1 MNYEALE
8 DSIVTRLSPFATVG
22 VTVARLPENEEERK
36 RALPQKA
43 KFTVIY
49 SGSEYEAS
57 SSSSINRNQ
66 EKIFVSVL
74 IESSVL
80 RGTIGIYNLVSVLK
94 KALSGFKPAGCRQ
107 LELVKHHS
115 MSGDDLVKRDNMWE
129 YLVVFQTNTVH
140 VEDFTEDMSVLI
152 SQITLLDGDDTTI
165 IT

>member
-1 MNYEALE
+1 MNYSELE
-8 DSIVTRLSPFATVG
+8 DSIVTRLSPFATAG
-22 VTVARLPENEEERK
+22 VTVTRLPENEAERQ

-43 KFTVIY
+43 RFTVIY

-57 SSSSINRNQ
+57 SSSSVNRNQ

-80 RGTIGIYNLVSVLK
+80 RGTIGIYNLISVLK
-94 KALSGFKPAGCRQ
+94 KALSGFQPTNCRQ

-129 YLVVFQTNTVH
+129 YLVVFQTNTIH
-140 VEDFTEDMSVLI
+140 VEDYTEDLSVLI
-152 SQITLLDGDDTTI
+152 SQITLIDGDETTV